1 MSKTVGDLTAADFEP
16 LSGESF
22 TVATGKGDLPVTL
35 TQVQRLGTAVRDGG
49 AFSLQFLSAPGPFLA
64 QAIYPIT
71 HPSLGTLEL
80 FIVPLGPKDGGNR
93 YEIIFT

>member
-1 MSKTVGDLTAADFEP
+1 M
-16 LSGESF
+16 
-22 TVATGKGDLPVTL
+22 
-35 TQVQRLGTAVRDGG
+35 Q
-49 AFSLQFLSAPGPFLA
+49 